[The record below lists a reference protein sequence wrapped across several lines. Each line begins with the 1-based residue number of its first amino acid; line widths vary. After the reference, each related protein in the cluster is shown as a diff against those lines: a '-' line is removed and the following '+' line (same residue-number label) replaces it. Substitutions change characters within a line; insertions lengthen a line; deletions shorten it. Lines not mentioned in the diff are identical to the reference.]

1 MSLPQCFHTTILLV
15 MLNPFIDLIATLIQL
30 YTYAV
35 IAWLVLSM
43 LISFKIVNR
52 QQQFVMSAMY
62 ALNRLCGPALWRI
75 RKMLPDLGTLDIAP
89 IILIVLLGFARNAL
103 YHYFYNL

>member
-1 MSLPQCFHTTILLV
+1 

-35 IAWLVLSM
+35 IAWIILST

-52 QQQFVMSAMY
+52 QQLFVMRLMY
-62 ALNRLCGPALWRI
+62 SLNRMCSPALWRI
-75 RKMLPDLGTLDIAP
+75 RKLLPDLGSFDIAP
-89 IILIVLLGFARNAL
+89 VILIILLGFIRQCL
-103 YHYFYNL
+103 YHYLYNK

>member
-1 MSLPQCFHTTILLV
+1 
-15 MLNPFIDLIATLIQL
+15 MLNPFIDLIGILLEL

-35 IAWLVLSM
+35 IGWVVLKM
-43 LISFKIVNR
+43 LISFNVVNR
-52 QQQFVMSAMY
+52 QQPFVVQTMY

-75 RKMLPDLGTLDIAP
+75 RKLLPDLGTLDISP
-89 IILIVLLGFARNAL
+89 IILIVLLGFLRNAL